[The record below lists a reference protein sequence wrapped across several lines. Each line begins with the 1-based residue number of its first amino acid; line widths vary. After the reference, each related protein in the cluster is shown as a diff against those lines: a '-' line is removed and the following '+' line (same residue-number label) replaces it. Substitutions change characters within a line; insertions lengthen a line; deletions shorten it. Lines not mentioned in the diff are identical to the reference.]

1 LRQILRAWRRRLQ
14 PNLTGIN
21 AATYWRCGET
31 QFIVKRLGRRINRLS
46 AEEEMLRF
54 AAIGA
59 ILVAGL
65 AWTPPAGADAPGEKV
80 KPVAPGCN
88 CPVVHRR
95 VHARVRHRRFV
106 PPPAIAVQE
115 GPDLYNFLV
124 PSPYDPAYDRVVVD
138 HFRTPTVTGYDE
150 PWRPKPVWPGILPYR
165 VTSPDGVDQYDGLI
179 GHYVPLAHQDAVRVA
194 AAALPPP
201 SPPKSSWW

>member
-1 LRQILRAWRRRLQ
+1 
-14 PNLTGIN
+14 
-21 AATYWRCGET
+21 
-31 QFIVKRLGRRINRLS
+31 
-46 AEEEMLRF
+46 MLRF

-59 ILVAGL
+59 VLLIGF
-65 AWTPPAGADAPGEKV
+65 AGAPPVRADVPAPGERV
-80 KPVAPGCN
+80 RPAAPGCN

-106 PPPAIAVQE
+106 PPPAIAARE
-115 GPDLYNFLV
+115 GPDLYNFLF

-165 VTSPDGVDQYDGLI
+165 ASAPDGIEQYDGLT
-179 GHYVPLAHQDAVRVA
+179 GRYVRLAAADAARVA
-194 AAALPPP
+194 APLPLPP
-201 SPPKSSWW
+201 PPKSSWW